1 MAKTRKTR
9 SRRALVRGR
18 TRAYGNVPVRKNF
31 LPLIPV
37 VGLLGLVGAGWA
49 GFKVYNATSS
59 VIDPVTRPAVL
70 ICTGLGAIVG
80 FRASESWLERLAFM
94 GVGLGAGMLV
104 DSYLSE
110 E

>member
-1 MAKTRKTR
+1 MSKTSVTR
-9 SRRALVRGR
+9 RRS
-18 TRAYGNVPVRKNF
+18 YGTIPVRKNF

-37 VGLLGLVGAGWA
+37 VGLLGLAGAGWA
-49 GFKVYNATSS
+49 GFKLYNATSS
-59 VIDPVTRPAVL
+59 IVDTMTRPSV
-70 ICTGLGAIVG
+70 IIGTGLGVIAG
-80 FRASESWLERLAFM
+80 FRASDRWLERLAYA